1 MKVAVYP
8 GSFDP
13 ITNGHIDIL
22 EKTINIFDKII
33 VAVIHNVCKEAL
45 FTLDERVNL
54 IRESTRHLDNLEVDC
69 FSGLLANYLK
79 DKHACAIIRGLR
91 TVTDFEYEMHM
102 AMMNKELM
110 PEVDTIFTLSNSRY
124 IFVSSSGVKEA
135 AMLGGD
141 VSSLVPE
148 AVAVGLKEK
157 LIRLNKEKE
166 KGYFLK

>member
-13 ITNGHIDIL
+13 ITNGHIDIM
-22 EKTINIFDKII
+22 EKTTNIFDKII
-33 VAVIHNVCKEAL
+33 VAVIHNVCKKAF

-54 IRESTRHLDNLEVDC
+54 IRASTKHLPNIEVEC

-79 DKHACAIIRGLR
+79 DKNVCAIIRGLR

-110 PEVDTIFTLSNSRY
+110 PEIDTIFTLSSSKY

-141 VSSLVPE
+141 VSSLVP
-148 AVAVGLKEK
+148 AVVNIGLREK
-157 LIRLNKEKE
+157 LLKLEG
-166 KGYFLK
+166 KGLL

>member
-1 MKVAVYP
+1 LKVAVYP

-33 VAVIHNVCKEAL
+33 IAVIHNVCKQAL
-45 FTLDERVNL
+45 FSLDERVSL
-54 IRESTRHLDNLEVDC
+54 IRESTKHLEKIEVEC
-69 FSGLLANYLK
+69 FSGLLAHYLE
-79 DKHACAIIRGLR
+79 DKKACAIIRGLR

-102 AMMNKELM
+102 AMMNKELI
-110 PEVDTIFTLSNSRY
+110 PDVDTIFVLSNSRY

-141 VSSLVPE
+141 VSSLVPD
-148 AVAVGLKEK
+148 VVRIGLEEKLVKLKKEK
-157 LIRLNKEKE
+157 DYCK
-166 KGYFLK
+166 